1 MWKHQMLFLEL
12 EQQVEMDASINSES
26 AKLSDFTKTG
36 ILKI

>member
-26 AKLSDFTKTG
+26 AKYL
-36 ILKI
+36 ILPKQGF